1 MVKSKSDT
9 NKNQSELQDFKF
21 EEALDKLEELTRK
34 LESGQLSLD
43 EALAAYEKG
52 IQLRNQC
59 TEYLAKAEKR
69 LQVLQKKDSQIQPV
83 TLDEDQDSDILF

>member
-1 MVKSKSDT
+1 MAKAKSDI
-9 NKNQSELQDFKF
+9 NQNQPELQDFKF

-34 LESGQLSLD
+34 LESGQLRLD

-69 LQVLQKKDSQIQPV
+69 LQVLQKKDGQIQPIDLV
-83 TLDEDQDSDILF
+83 EEQSDDTLF

>member
-1 MVKSKSDT
+1 MAKSKSEPNENGVPT
-9 NKNQSELQDFKF
+9 KDFKF
-21 EEALDKLEELTRK
+21 EEALNQLEELTRK

-69 LQVLQKKDSQIQPV
+69 LQVLQKKDGQIQAIDLIEEQNDD
-83 TLDEDQDSDILF
+83 TLF